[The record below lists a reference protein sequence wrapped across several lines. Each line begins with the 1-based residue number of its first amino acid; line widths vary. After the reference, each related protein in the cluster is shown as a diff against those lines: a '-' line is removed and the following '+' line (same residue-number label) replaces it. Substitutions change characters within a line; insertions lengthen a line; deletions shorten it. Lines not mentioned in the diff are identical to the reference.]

1 MSVPFELPPLESWL
15 PEPVAPALD
24 LGPAEDPVEL
34 ARAEAD
40 AIRAAA
46 REEGFATGLAEGR
59 AELRT
64 AAEALAHALGAV
76 EELRGRVADEVEE
89 AAVALALRIAEQA
102 LTAAVA
108 VQPERVVDV
117 VRGALRRLG
126 ERSRVTV
133 LVHPA
138 DLDAVREATGGL
150 VATLGGIETCDVQAE
165 RRVTR
170 GGAVVRTE
178 EGEVDATLETK
189 LLRAREVV
197 EAELAGGH

>member
-1 MSVPFELPPLESWL
+1 
-15 PEPVAPALD
+15 
-24 LGPAEDPVEL
+24 
-34 ARAEAD
+34 
-40 AIRAAA
+40 
-46 REEGFATGLAEGR
+46 
-59 AELRT
+59 
-64 AAEALAHALGAV
+64 
-76 EELRGRVADEVEE
+76 
-89 AAVALALRIAEQA
+89 
-102 LTAAVA
+102 

>member
-1 MSVPFELPPLESWL
+1 MSVPFELPALEEWL
-15 PEPVAPALD
+15 PEPVAPA
-24 LGPAEDPVEL
+24 PALEPEEDPVEL

-46 REEGFATGLAEGR
+46 REEGFAAGLAEGR
-59 AELRT
+59 AELAE
-64 AAEALAHALGAV
+64 AAEALGRALGGL

-89 AAVALALRIAEQA
+89 AAVALGLRIAEQA

-189 LLRAREVV
+189 LVRAREVV
-197 EAELAGGH
+197 EAELAGER